1 MNLKTEFPYSAGTTD
16 VDKPPDINSITLDSG
31 AENLF
36 QFAASVP
43 NVPDNTTTFLDI
55 GTDTFSQSLYDDLIN
70 MNDFPNV
77 GAFATA
83 TTTDPT
89 VEITNS
95 TLTSMSSST
104 LTSAGNGNNANNHTT
119 MTTVTLPQTSA
130 TVTTT
135 ASGQLVLSKPITLEK
150 LDLEANPLVSVNLE
164 DLVRLKGQ
172 QQQQQQPAS
181 VVATRTL
188 DFGNLLPIINVV
200 SSGATTTN
208 CNGTIQVTTNDQGTS
223 VLKGLIEPLPASALK
238 GLIKIGMYGRY

>member
-1 MNLKTEFPYSAGTTD
+1 
-16 VDKPPDINSITLDSG
+16 
-31 AENLF
+31 
-36 QFAASVP
+36 
-43 NVPDNTTTFLDI
+43 
-55 GTDTFSQSLYDDLIN
+55 

-89 VEITNS
+89 IEITNS
-95 TLTSMSSST
+95 TLTSMTST
-104 LTSAGNGNNANNHTT
+104 ATSNHNHTT
-119 MTTVTLPQTSA
+119 MTTVTLPQTS
-130 TVTTT
+130 TLTTS
-135 ASGQLVLSKPITLEK
+135 ASGLVLSKPITLEK
-150 LDLEANPLVSVNLE
+150 LDLEASPLVSVNLE
-164 DLVRLKGQ
+164 DLVRLKG

-238 GLIKIGMYGRY
+238 GLIKIGIYMGHILVHWTLFFGKF

>member
-1 MNLKTEFPYSAGTTD
+1 MNNFFK
-16 VDKPPDINSITLDSG
+16 
-31 AENLF
+31 LF
-36 QFAASVP
+36 FFSVP

-89 VEITNS
+89 IEITNS
-95 TLTSMSSST
+95 TLTSMTST
-104 LTSAGNGNNANNHTT
+104 ATSNHNHTT
-119 MTTVTLPQTSA
+119 MTTVTLPQTS
-130 TVTTT
+130 TLTTS
-135 ASGQLVLSKPITLEK
+135 ASGLVLSKPITLEK
-150 LDLEANPLVSVNLE
+150 LDLEASPLVSVNLE

-172 QQQQQQPAS
+172 QQQQPASS

-208 CNGTIQVTTNDQGTS
+208 GNGTIQVTTNDQGTS

>member
-1 MNLKTEFPYSAGTTD
+1 MF
-16 VDKPPDINSITLDSG
+16 
-31 AENLF
+31 F
-36 QFAASVP
+36 FSVP

-89 VEITNS
+89 IEITNS
-95 TLTSMSSST
+95 TLTSMTST
-104 LTSAGNGNNANNHTT
+104 ATSNHNHTT
-119 MTTVTLPQTSA
+119 MTTVTLPQTS
-130 TVTTT
+130 TLTTS
-135 ASGQLVLSKPITLEK
+135 ASGLVLSKPITLEK
-150 LDLEANPLVSVNLE
+150 LDLEASPLVSVNLE

-172 QQQQQQPAS
+172 QQQQQHPASS

-208 CNGTIQVTTNDQGTS
+208 GNGTIQVTTNDQGTS

>member
-1 MNLKTEFPYSAGTTD
+1 
-16 VDKPPDINSITLDSG
+16 
-31 AENLF
+31 
-36 QFAASVP
+36 
-43 NVPDNTTTFLDI
+43 
-55 GTDTFSQSLYDDLIN
+55 

-89 VEITNS
+89 IEITNS
-95 TLTSMSSST
+95 TLTSMTST
-104 LTSAGNGNNANNHTT
+104 ATSNHNHTT
-119 MTTVTLPQTSA
+119 MTTVTLPQTS
-130 TVTTT
+130 TLTTS
-135 ASGQLVLSKPITLEK
+135 ASGLVLSKPITLEK
-150 LDLEANPLVSVNLE
+150 LDLEASPLVSVNLE

-172 QQQQQQPAS
+172 QQQQQHPASS

-208 CNGTIQVTTNDQGTS
+208 GNGTIQVTTNDQGTS